1 LAAVETVAIK
11 VVHLH
16 LQELQIL
23 AVAVAEHLEMAL
35 HEQVDQAVVV
45 SSFFDTPAQFNIS
58 LVAQ

>member
-1 LAAVETVAIK
+1 VETVAIK

-35 HEQVDQAVVV
+35 HEQVALAVQAL
-45 SSFFDTPAQFNIS
+45 SFFDTPAIFNIS